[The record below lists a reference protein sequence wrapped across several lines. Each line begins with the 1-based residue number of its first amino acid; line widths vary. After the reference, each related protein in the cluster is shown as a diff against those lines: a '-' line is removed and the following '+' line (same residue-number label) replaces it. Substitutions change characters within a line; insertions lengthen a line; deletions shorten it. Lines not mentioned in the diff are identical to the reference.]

1 MPQDVKIF
9 NMEINTVILRL
20 FLTKGIGPITFKKIL
35 NKFGKNFFY
44 KENFKEKL
52 LLLTLSK
59 YIKDF
64 ITNWKD
70 AGPRMEK
77 CLMECEK
84 NKISIVTIIDKIYPP
99 LLKELPDS
107 PIVLFY
113 YGKLDE
119 KLLEKKFCSVVG
131 TRNNTLY
138 GEKVA
143 REIANILSGEQIVIV
158 SGLAIGIDSL
168 VHLQALK
175 NNAITIAVLGIPL
188 EEKLTKKTIINQ
200 IIKKKG
206 VIFSEYP
213 PGEKIDPGMFIRRNR
228 IIAGLSSLT
237 IIIEAGK
244 KSGAL
249 STAQFALDYNRDV
262 LAVPGEFGKETSFGT
277 NWLIK
282 NSTAELL
289 LTKNDILQSLGLAS
303 QERKISLEEERLENS
318 LTEKELVIYKFLRE
332 FTELNLEEMSVKSGY
347 DIIALSNICS
357 TLELKGAII
366 KNIVGYY
373 SLV

>member
-1 MPQDVKIF
+1 
-9 NMEINTVILRL
+9 METNSVILRL
-20 FLTKGIGPITFKKIL
+20 SLTKGIGPITFKKIL
-35 NKFGKNFFY
+35 QKFGTKFFY
-44 KENFKEKL
+44 KSDFNEKVF
-52 LLLTLSK
+52 LLTLSK
-59 YIKDF
+59 YIKNF
-64 ITNWKD
+64 SQNWE
-70 AGPRMEK
+70 AAEK
-77 CLMECEK
+77 KERICLEECEK
-84 NKISIVTIIDKIYPP
+84 NKISIVTILDKNYPP
-99 LLKELPDS
+99 LLNELPDS
-107 PIVLFY
+107 PMVLFF
-113 YGKLDE
+113 YGKLEE
-119 KLLEKKFCSVVG
+119 KIFEQKFCSVVG
-131 TRNNTLY
+131 TRNNTIY

-143 REIANILSGEQIVIV
+143 REIANILSKEQIIIV

-175 NNAITIAVLGIPL
+175 KDALTVAVLGVPL
-188 EEKLTKKTIINQ
+188 EEKFLKRGIINQ
-200 IIKKKG
+200 IIKKNG
-206 VIFSEYP
+206 IIFSEYP
-213 PGEKIDPGMFIRRNR
+213 PGEKIDAGMFIRRNR

-282 NSTAELL
+282 NSMAELL
-289 LTKNDILQSLGLAS
+289 LTENDILQSLGLS
-303 QERKISLEEERLENS
+303 TLESKGSLKEEKIKNS
-318 LTEKELVIYKFLRE
+318 LNEKEKVIYKLLKE
-332 FTELNLEEMSVKSGY
+332 FNELNLEEMSVKSGY

-357 TLELKGAII
+357 ILELKGVII